1 MIQVYAITTLI
12 LHVKYFIAIMYAANP
27 DDHPEE
33 DKGIFGEE
41 KAPADIKRRQRTAA
55 NDIENIPF
63 HFAIFWAAFIV
74 QNLSNM
80 SGNGDQE
87 TTALTC
93 LVVIYAGI
101 STLYSLCYVFA
112 LQPWRTVFFI
122 LSQLTVATTSCVLIA
137 SAFQVD
143 TSKILPAIP

>member
-1 MIQVYAITTLI
+1 MIILKKTRESLVKRKPPLI
-12 LHVKYFIAIMYAANP
+12 SSGAREH
-27 DDHPEE
+27 
-33 DKGIFGEE
+33 
-41 KAPADIKRRQRTAA
+41 
-55 NDIENIPF
+55 DIENIPF

-101 STLYSLCYVFA
+101 RTLYSLCYVFA

-143 TSKILPAIP
+143 TSKILPATP